1 MQLALTCI
9 VVFMAKIVE
18 ISIQSIKTVC
28 MVKSEKLLAAVLG
41 FIECMIWGLVIS
53 SIITDLSSSGFLL
66 VSYGLGYSCG
76 MYLGSCIEGKLALGT
91 SSIQMIMDDSH
102 IEKVEAYLKE
112 HNNGYFC
119 NEGHGS
125 KENMFHIIVILPRK
139 SVRKTMKEI
148 KELCEGK
155 VFMVTSEVSKF
166 TGGYGAAK

>member
-1 MQLALTCI
+1 
-9 VVFMAKIVE
+9 
-18 ISIQSIKTVC
+18 
-28 MVKSEKLLAAVLG
+28 
-41 FIECMIWGLVIS
+41 
-53 SIITDLSSSGFLL
+53 
-66 VSYGLGYSCG
+66 

-139 SVRKTMKEI
+139 SVHKTMKEI

>member
-1 MQLALTCI
+1 MQLLFTCI
-9 VVFMAKIVE
+9 IVFLAKILE
-18 ISIQSIKTVC
+18 ISIQSVKTVC
-28 MVKSEKLLAAVLG
+28 MVKRQRLLSACLG

-53 SIITDLSSSGFLL
+53 SVITELSSSFFLL
-66 VSYGLGYSCG
+66 LAYAVGYSCG
-76 MYLGSCIEGKLALGT
+76 LYLGSCIEGKLALGT
-91 SSIQMIMDDSH
+91 ASIQMIMDDDH
-102 IEKVEAYLKE
+102 IGKVEAYLKE

>member
-1 MQLALTCI
+1 MQLVLTCI

-18 ISIQSIKTVC
+18 ICIQSVKTVC

-91 SSIQMIMDDSH
+91 SSIQMIMDDAH
-102 IEKVEAYLKE
+102 IGTVENYLKE

-119 NEGHGS
+119 GEGHGS
-125 KENMFHIIVILPRK
+125 KEKMYRVIVILPRK
-139 SVRKTMKEI
+139 SVHKTMKEI
-148 KELCEGK
+148 RELCGGQI
-155 VFMVTSEVSKF
+155 FMTTSEVNKF
-166 TGGYGAAK
+166 IGGYGAAK